1 MVTTL
6 DIDGM
11 RTVHCARAIFTSLA
25 AVDGIAKAE
34 VVVGRATLEHERPLD
49 LAALA
54 AAVEAA
60 GYRLRATTTDRR
72 QLSLLSDDAH
82 P

>member
-6 DIDGM
+6 HIDGM
-11 RTVHCARAIFTSLA
+11 RTVHCTRAIFTALA

-34 VVVGRATLEHERPLD
+34 VVVGRATLEHDRPLD
-49 LAALA
+49 EAALT
-54 AAVEAA
+54 AAVEAM
-60 GYRLRATTTDRR
+60 GYRLRTTVTDRR
-72 QLSLLSDDAH
+72 HLSLLSDDAH